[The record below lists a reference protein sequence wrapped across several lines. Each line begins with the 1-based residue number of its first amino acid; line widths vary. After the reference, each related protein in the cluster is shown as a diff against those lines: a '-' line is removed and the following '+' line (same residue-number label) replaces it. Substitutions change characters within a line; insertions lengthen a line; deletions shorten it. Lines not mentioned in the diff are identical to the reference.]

1 MVLKIATFDYAPYEK
16 LATTEVVPLKDMKPT
31 ECEDWVRKKSLVA
44 PVIIFIGKEGSDEE
58 KAHETWCDYP
68 IVSKMDCDELEKFHT
83 STFIAAEGAQSGYYE
98 PRRMTTEC
106 FRGWDI
112 RSDMEDDQENHPL
125 RTIAEKPIALLQL
138 APYPSQ
144 SD

>member
-1 MVLKIATFDYAPYEK
+1 L
-16 LATTEVVPLKDMKPT
+16 
-31 ECEDWVRKKSLVA
+31 EC
-44 PVIIFIGKEGSDEE
+44 PVIIFTGKDESEVNKSHKEWCTYPVLSDME
-58 KAHETWCDYP
+58 
-68 IVSKMDCDELEKFHT
+68 CDELEKFHT
-83 STFIAAEGAQSGYYE
+83 STFIAKEGDEPGYYE